1 MIIEVADVMLVKAE
15 RTKESLPAASLLRKA
30 GLAAGRDSF
39 VLSALATMTSA
50 TSMVIVE
57 QTFGAGEPDEVGR

>member
-30 GLAAGRDSF
+30 GL
-39 VLSALATMTSA
+39 
-50 TSMVIVE
+50 
-57 QTFGAGEPDEVGR
+57 GEYLKCSQKIQV